1 MLTCSDG
8 VVLKAKELGGKQIG
22 ETCDMY
28 GEKALYLQD
37 PWGNIIECL
46 SCSFEQLMGNRG

>member
-1 MLTCSDG
+1 
-8 VVLKAKELGGKQIG
+8 VKKAGELGGKQIG